1 MAVWVHSIL
10 HWAWQILKSA
20 RLICLAFPI
29 QQCIALTDIV
39 VEFWIDE
46 LLCTLAKV
54 LQMKVFTKKDQIIII
69 IPTDILSHNY
79 IVLFLT

>member
-1 MAVWVHSIL
+1 MGSFHLALGLASFEKLSFDLSGVSYSAVH
-10 HWAWQILKSA
+10 
-20 RLICLAFPI
+20 R
-29 QQCIALTDIV
+29 LTDIA

-69 IPTDILSHNY
+69 VPTDILSHNY